1 MKKLYKEQMADALGI
16 VGEKLVANYFTKNG
30 FNVEISPFKYD
41 SQKDMTIN
49 GIKVEVKT
57 QAPFIKFN
65 SFTIRPN
72 QLQKCKTV
80 DCLIFVIAPHPKYK
94 HFSDG
99 GIYQV
104 LFKKCTY
111 TNWIDKTGMSRILI
125 SINQDA
131 VKKLFQV
138 TEEEANELTKYVNSV
153 Y

>member
-1 MKKLYKEQMADALGI
+1 MKKLSKEQMADALGT
-16 VGEKLVANYFTKNG
+16 VGEKLAANYFAKNG

-41 SQKDMTIN
+41 SQKDMTIDN
-49 GIKVEVKT
+49 KKVEVKT

-80 DCLIFVIAPHPKYK
+80 DCLIFVVAPHPKYK

-104 LFKKCTY
+104 LFKKCIY
-111 TNWIDKTGMSRILI
+111 TNWIDKSGTPRILI

-138 TEEEANELTKYVNSV
+138 TEDEANELTKYV
-153 Y
+153 YTGY